1 MFGRKKKRRAYFGAN
16 VEPNCEYCANGVM
29 LGERCRC
36 LLNLSPDDGGACRKF
51 IYDPLR
57 RTPRTAPKLGKF
69 DPEDFS
75 L

>member
-1 MFGRKKKRRAYFGAN
+1 
-16 VEPNCEYCANGVM
+16 M